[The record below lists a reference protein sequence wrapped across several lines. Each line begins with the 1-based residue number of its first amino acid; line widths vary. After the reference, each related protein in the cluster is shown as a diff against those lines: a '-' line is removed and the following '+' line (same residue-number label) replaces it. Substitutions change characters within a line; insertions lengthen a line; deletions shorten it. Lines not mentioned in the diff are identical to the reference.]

1 MLAADLPGGI
11 SVPFDP
17 APSPTTP
24 PQTTPQPGVDTPIVL
39 MREIRKTYRPDGGG
53 SDATAVHALQG
64 IDLIIEPGELVAI
77 VGPSGSG
84 KSTLMNVLG
93 CLDVPDEG
101 VYRLAGRDVA
111 GLSDD
116 DLAGIRNRFVGF
128 IFQQWNL
135 LPRTSALANV
145 MLPLAYRGDHG
156 RRDKAE
162 SALASVGLAKRAGHR
177 PNQLSGGEQQR
188 VAIARALVTE
198 PALLL
203 ADEPTGN
210 LDTATGH
217 EILALFEDLN
227 RAGRTIVIV
236 THDPGVAAMAT
247 RRIRLRDGLIVE
259 DERAAR

>member
-1 MLAADLPGGI
+1 MPTGEPSGAA
-11 SVPFDP
+11 
-17 APSPTTP
+17 
-24 PQTTPQPGVDTPIVL
+24 TPIVL
-39 MREIRKTYRPDGGG
+39 MQGISKTYRPGGG
-53 SDATAVHALQG
+53 SSEANAVHALRG
-64 IDLIIEPGELVAI
+64 VDLVIEPGELVAI

-116 DLAGIRNRFVGF
+116 ELAGIRNRFVGF

-135 LPRTSALANV
+135 LPRTTALANV
-145 MLPLAYRGDHG
+145 MLPLAYRGDHE
-156 RRDKAE
+156 RRAKADA
-162 SALASVGLAKRAGHR
+162 ALSSVGLATRAGHR

-217 EILALFEDLN
+217 EILGLFAELN
-227 RAGRTIVIV
+227 RTGRTIVIV
-236 THDPGVAAMAT
+236 THDPSVAAMAA